1 MLQLEQGERA
11 GHLHLTGAGTE
22 LSPSLWLLSLVS
34 TFPEG
39 QVFVEIEEGTH
50 EKNGEPCAYDS

>member
-11 GHLHLTGAGTE
+11 GHLLGAGTE
-22 LSPSLWLLSLVS
+22 LFSALWLLSLVS
-34 TFPEG
+34 TFPGG
-39 QVFVEIEEGTH
+39 QVFVKIEEGTH